1 MLRFVP
7 RNAYGQRE
15 GRAVFTHGVEMGVVR
30 ASSRDLSRAT
40 REMLDGLAASNP
52 DLRLA
57 GQQQSVRLSQ
67 RTAIATPL
75 VNTSDATGREERVG
89 LYTTFL
95 ADGQLFYLAWVV
107 PADEYDAYRD
117 TFTRVARSL
126 RLNDA
131 R

>member
-1 MLRFVP
+1 VP
-7 RNAYGQRE
+7 RNAYGQRN
-15 GRAVFTHGVEMGVVR
+15 GQTVFTHGVEMGVVR
-30 ASSRDLSRAT
+30 TSSRDLPRAT

-52 DLRLA
+52 ALRLA

-75 VNTSDATGREERVG
+75 VNASEAAGGEERIG